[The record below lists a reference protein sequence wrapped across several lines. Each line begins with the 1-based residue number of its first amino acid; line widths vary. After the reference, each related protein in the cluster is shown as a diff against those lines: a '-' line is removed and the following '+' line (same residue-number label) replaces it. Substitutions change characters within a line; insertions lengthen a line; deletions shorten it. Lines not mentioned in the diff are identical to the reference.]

1 MATNKPMTELDFD
14 QIKSSI
20 ITFIQSNPTFTDYNF
35 EGSALNAIVDILAY
49 NTHNSAYYAN
59 MLHNESFL
67 DTAQKRASV
76 VSRAKELGY
85 TPKSVGCSTA
95 YIDINVLGVAADVNQ
110 LYIGR
115 GTSFYTTNDSGTY
128 KFINTENLVSTFSDN
143 IHTFK
148 NVKIV
153 NGTLINNKFT
163 VDIISNV
170 RSIFNIPNKNI
181 DISTI
186 KVFVRENAGA
196 VNTIEYF
203 NSKSIYELRADS
215 RSFFI
220 QESYDGFYQIYF
232 GEDVLGVQPI
242 NGNIIDIEYAISTQY
257 DMADNCSGFSYAGT
271 ALGSGISYNI
281 VTTQK
286 SFGGSYKEDIDSIR
300 YNAVKSNTAKM
311 RIVTASDYEIY
322 LKANFN
328 YIKSVSV
335 WGGETMSPPVYGK
348 VYISI
353 APMSGYILADS
364 TKTNIIYPAIKSAS
378 VMTVIPEFIDPD
390 YICVEFFTKIKFNP
404 NKTVTKQ
411 FSIEN
416 TTKALISDYVAKLS
430 SFNMDYLESK
440 LVNDLLNTDP
450 GIVTV
455 NIEKLVGF
463 KISPIANTDS
473 VYTKQVL
480 NSIKQGTVSSTKFNV
495 YYDTLQEVSI
505 KEIIGKTATKQ
516 STSGLLD
523 TLQYLGLYNSS
534 GNLIKEIGYYNTN
547 TGEFSL
553 SLKIYSYIT
562 SSNFISINFALVN
575 TDITVSKNKIIIL
588 DTVKTDTR
596 IGYFDNNKV
605 LTEIYGK

>member
-59 MLHNESFL
+59 MLHNEGFL

-95 YIDINVLGVAADVNQ
+95 YIDINVLNVAANVNQ

-115 GTSFYTTNDSGTY
+115 GTSFSSTNDTGTY
-128 KFINTENLVSTFSDN
+128 KFINTENLVSTFDN
-143 IHTFK
+143 GIHTFK

-153 NGTLINNKFT
+153 NGTMVNNKFT
-163 VDIISNV
+163 VDIISNI

-186 KVFVRENAGA
+186 KVFVRETAGA
-196 VNTIEYF
+196 VNTVEYF
-203 NSKSIYELRADS
+203 NSASIYDLRADS

-232 GEDVLGVQPI
+232 GGDVLGKQPI
-242 NGNIIDIEYAISTQY
+242 NGNIIDIEYVVSTLY
-257 DMADNCSGFSYAGT
+257 DTADNCTSFTYSGVSVGNNV
-271 ALGSGISYNI
+271 SYNI
-281 VTTQK
+281 ATKQK
-286 SFGGSYKEDIDSIR
+286 SFGGAYKEDIDSIR
-300 YNAVKSNTAKM
+300 YNAIKSNTTKT

-322 LKANFN
+322 LKSNFN
-328 YIKSVSV
+328 FIKSVSV

-353 APMSGYILADS
+353 APMSGYVVS
-364 TKTNIIYPAIKSAS
+364 TTVKNDVIYPAIKSAS

-390 YICVEFFTKIKFNP
+390 YICVEFTTNIKFNP
-404 NKTVTKQ
+404 NKTVTKI

-416 TTKALISDYVAKLS
+416 TVKTIISNYISSIS
-430 SFNMDYLESK
+430 SFNLDYLETK
-440 LVNDLLNTDP
+440 LITDMIGLDP
-450 GIVTV
+450 GIITV

-463 KISPIANTDS
+463 KISPITNVDT
-473 VYTKQVL
+473 VYSKQIL
-480 NSIKQGTVSSTKFNV
+480 NPIKQGTLSSTKFNV

-505 KEIIGKTATKQ
+505 LETIGKTTTVQ
-516 STSGLLD
+516 NSLGQLD
-523 TLQYLGLYNSS
+523 TLQYIGVYTSTGILV
-534 GNLIKEIGYYNTN
+534 KDIGYYNTR
-547 TGEFSL
+547 TGEFNINI
-553 SLKIYSYIT
+553 KIYSYIT
-562 SSNFISINFALVN
+562 SSNFISINFKLIN
-575 TDITVSKNKIIIL
+575 TDITVSRNKIIIL

-605 LTEIYGK
+605 VTEIYGK